1 LQTTELLSLEQYRI
15 FAKIA
20 RTPTSHSPV
29 GLPSNKQRLKHL
41 RDSKF
46 LIVGDIVHV
55 LTTESLRPAFQ
66 SCNNGH
72 ENKDDHVIS
81 VITGFTAQRVVITL
95 LHPIS
100 GIDIY
105 WSNKNITQ
113 VIETALSA

>member
-1 LQTTELLSLEQYRI
+1 LSNRI

-20 RTPTSHSPV
+20 WTPTSYGPV
-29 GLPSNKQRLKHL
+29 GLPSNKQRLKCL

-46 LIVGDIVHV
+46 LIVGDIVCI
-55 LTTESLRPAFQ
+55 LTTESLRPAFR

-72 ENKDDHVIS
+72 ENEHDHVIGI
-81 VITGFTAQRVVITL
+81 ITGFTAQRVVITL
-95 LHPIS
+95 LHPVS

-105 WSNKNITQ
+105 RSDKNITQ